1 MALNDPLRLPPVS
14 LPPVPFNL
22 SQLGGPAAVN
32 LQFDPRARAC

>member
-1 MALNDPLRLPPVS
+1 
-14 LPPVPFNL
+14 VPFNL